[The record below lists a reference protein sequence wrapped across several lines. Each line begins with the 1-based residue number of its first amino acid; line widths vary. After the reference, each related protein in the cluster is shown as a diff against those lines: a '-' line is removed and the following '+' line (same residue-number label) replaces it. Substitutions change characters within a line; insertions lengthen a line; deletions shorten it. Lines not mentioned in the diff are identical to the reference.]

1 MERGDMRG
9 ERMDEVKGGLGDTRL
24 EQVIKRSACAASAI
38 AGHLSSP
45 TGLTI
50 WAAVLAACPAA
61 PLTPL
66 NMSAYSSRYSFMA
79 AGLLCAVVLDAVGRF
94 PLHGP
99 QRLSSRASLVAVA
112 GLVATAPIPLI
123 PGAFLAAGGRVPYTV
138 SSMFTRAMFFV
149 AALSWGLLAIRAC
162 SAMGQDPSGK
172 VGQYTPHGR
181 GVSMLRRAALVLLGS
196 LMLIGF
202 ARPVVLIIATS
213 LGGIVVPDLPAMW
226 RDAFQGGWQVQWA
239 TAYRVMPVE
248 VVVAGYILPAVLNA
262 ASVVGIAA
270 LGYRAASS
278 LSAWSYT
285 GAQEDDARLQPG
297 VLVVGSVA
305 LGMAAWALISQAWR
319 PSPWNALP
327 YCIAALLLNAALVM
341 LAANAAKCLRAAEE
355 ELPASNLAKESPAAP
370 RRDLPAAFDA
380 LTDRERRCLELALE
394 GLPSADIAERLGI
407 RPSTVRTYLQR
418 AYKKGGFES
427 LEGVKESLGGIED
440 PDAVQIGSMDKEGT
454 PLSMPCISQRCRF
467 MLVVGL
473 ILTVAGLS
481 APLPYGFPC
490 WGEAST
496 WALAIVF
503 GSAPMVAAS
512 VLGPA
517 FGLVVDD
524 EIRSSARLA
533 CRVCLGAC
541 VALAVFS
548 LGLLA
553 FRLHGAWLHASE
565 FGSPLS
571 FAKFMLL
578 SGMIASTLALFACAG
593 VQNMARASALTCVF
607 AMVVCSAN
615 AVPGIVLTISGV
627 CVVLLACLEVGFTA
641 LKSMRQVGLA
651 GDYATDEDPT
661 KGSGRQRSAP
671 YHAWSSTLALCA
683 PALFA
688 GIVFEQNMRSAFA
701 GSGAS
706 DYLLAVACTS
716 FTVVLAV
723 AVWRR
728 SRDFVVPILAALAFL
743 SIDAIRAFQLSPSP
757 DMAALGLMVAI
768 ACAFL
773 ASCHL
778 GAARVNQM
786 ALPVLF
792 MGLGAL
798 ASFRLFNV
806 LDDVSSNPFIAY
818 QTPVAQ
824 WSFWLPQAYIDPAVW
839 PVLAILVLFMAALG
853 AAFIAM
859 VIAFWRLWATAFD
872 ELEMGEVV
880 ESAAF
885 DQARLR
891 SYLIGRGL
899 NDLQATVVLGVLKGW
914 TSARIAR
921 ESNYSVGAVN
931 AARDVAYKRLR
942 VHSKAQ
948 LAALVKRDVGF

>member
-9 ERMDEVKGGLGDTRL
+9 ERMDEVKGVLGGSRV
-24 EQVIKRSACAASAI
+24 EQVVKRVACVASAI
-38 AGHLSSP
+38 AERLSSP
-45 TGLTI
+45 AGLAV

-79 AGLLCAVVLDAVGRF
+79 AGLLCAVVLDAAGRS
-94 PLHGP
+94 PLHGQ
-99 QRLSSRASLVAVA
+99 QRPGSRASLVAVA
-112 GLVATAPIPLI
+112 GLAASAFILLVSVAI
-123 PGAFLAAGGRVPYTV
+123 LAAGRRVPYTV
-138 SSMFTRAMFFV
+138 SSMLTSAAFFA
-149 AALSWGLLAIRAC
+149 AALSWGLLVMRAC
-162 SAMGQDPSGK
+162 GATGQDLSSQAG
-172 VGQYTPHGR
+172 PHTSR
-181 GVSMLRRAALVLLGS
+181 AMDVPVFRRAALVLLGS

-202 ARPVVLIIATS
+202 ARPLALIITAS
-213 LGGIVVPDLPAMW
+213 LGSLVAPDLPAMW
-226 RDAFQGGWQVQWA
+226 RDTFQGSWQVQWA
-239 TAYRVMPVE
+239 MTCRVTPVE
-248 VVVAGYILPAVLNA
+248 VVVAGYIVPAVLNA
-262 ASVVGIAA
+262 ASVIGIAA

-278 LSAWSYT
+278 LSAWSHA
-285 GAQEDDARLQPG
+285 GDQEDGARIQPG
-297 VLVVGSVA
+297 ALVVGSVA
-305 LGMAAWALISQAWR
+305 LGMVAWALISQAWR
-319 PSPWNALP
+319 PSPWSALP
-327 YCIAALLLNAALVM
+327 YGIAALLLSAVLVM
-341 LAANAAKCLRAAEE
+341 LAANAAKNLRAAAE
-355 ELPASNLAKESPAAP
+355 ELPAGNLAKESPAAP
-370 RRDLPAAFDA
+370 HRDLPAAFDA
-380 LTDRERRCLELALE
+380 LTDRERHCLELALE

-427 LEGVKESLGGIED
+427 LEGVKESLGGMED
-440 PDAVQIGSMDKEGT
+440 PDAPMVPSKDKEGT
-454 PLSMPCISQRCRF
+454 SLSMPCISQRCRF

-503 GSAPMVAAS
+503 GSAPMVVAS

-517 FGLVVDD
+517 IGLVVDD
-524 EIRSSARLA
+524 EIHASARLA

-578 SGMIASTLALFACAG
+578 SGMIASAMALFACAG
-593 VQNMARASALTCVF
+593 AQNMARASALTCVF
-607 AMVVCSAN
+607 AMVVCRAN
-615 AVPGIVLTISGV
+615 AVPGIVLTITGIA
-627 CVVLLACLEVGFTA
+627 VVLLACLEVGFTA
-641 LKSMRQVGLA
+641 LKNMRQAGLA
-651 GDYATDEDPT
+651 GDCATDEDPA
-661 KGSGRQRSAP
+661 KGNGCQRGAP

-683 PALFA
+683 PALLA
-688 GIVFEQNMRSAFA
+688 GIVFEQNMRSVFA

-706 DYLLAVACTS
+706 DYLLAAACTA

-728 SRDFVVPILAALAFL
+728 SRDLVVPILGALAFL
-743 SIDAIRAFQLSPSP
+743 FIDAISAFQLSPFL
-757 DMAALGLMVAI
+757 DMAAIGLMVAI

-773 ASCHL
+773 ASCRL

-859 VIAFWRLWATAFD
+859 AIAFWRLWATAFD

-880 ESAAF
+880 ESAVF

-899 NDLQATVVLGVLKGW
+899 NDLQDAVVLGVLKGW